1 MYQYSGCGLEG
12 IFLRNGYTMVKAPYG
27 EAVRIE
33 GVEALHAAIA
43 LDIVSQPSPMSGH
56 QFRFLRK
63 EQELTQAECA
73 SLLRVDIQTVAN
85 WEKRGKQE
93 VPGPADFAIRMFY
106 CGYAKV
112 TVTAPAVRPGA
123 RPNESRSLEREH
135 DNWVSHPA
143 EAA

>member
-12 IFLRNGYTMVKAPYG
+12 VFLKNGYTIVKTPYG

-33 GVEALHAAIA
+33 DVEGLHQAIA
-43 LDIVSQPSPMSGH
+43 ADIVSQRFPMSGH

-73 SLLRVDIQTVAN
+73 AIMRVDVQTVAN
-85 WEKRGKQE
+85 WEKRGKKE
-93 VPGPADFAIRMFY
+93 VPGPADFSMRMFY
-106 CGYAKV
+106 SGFAGLKSPV
-112 TVTAPAVRPGA
+112 LAFQVGA
-123 RPNESRSLEREH
+123 RANESRNMQRE
-135 DNWVSHPA
+135 DSEWVPNMD